1 MKKAIIFAAFT
12 TLLLL
17 QSCIPSIYP
26 LYSDDTVVFRKEILG
41 MWIKD
46 DMSWAFEKEE
56 GDAYVYKLTFK
67 DEDEEATFEVYLV
80 KLGEH
85 YFFDFF
91 NLSPKYEDT
100 DAFAIAPLIRTHSFA
115 RLELSGNQMAVH
127 FFDPSWLEELVKQRK
142 IRIKHETTTNGE
154 IVLTAPTRD
163 LQEFVKKY
171 AGEKGA
177 FTDPTIFERQ

>member
-1 MKKAIIFAAFT
+1 MKKTLIFAAST

-26 LYSDDTVVFRKEILG
+26 LYSDDTVVFQKEVLG
-41 MWIKD
+41 SWRADNTAWI
-46 DMSWAFEKEE
+46 FEKAE
-56 GDAYVYKLTFK
+56 DSAYKLTYK
-67 DEDEEATFEVYLV
+67 DEDEEATFEAYMVR
-80 KLGEH
+80 LGEN

-91 NLSPKYEDT
+91 NLTPKYEDT
-100 DAFAIAPLIRTHSFA
+100 DAFPIAPLIRTHSFA
-115 RLELSGNQMAVH
+115 RVELKGNQMAVY
-127 FFDPSWLEELVKQRK
+127 FFDPTWLEGLVKQRK

-171 AGEKGA
+171 AREKEA
-177 FTDPTIFERQ
+177 FADPSIFERQ